1 MPWERR
7 EDNGICYYRSCLLAS
22 FSWLRQA
29 FSTRVPAPGTTGVDA
44 ERTVGIKDQTG
55 LADYFAL
62 FGLTFDRVQMV
73 KQVHGDGVL
82 VVDEPQSGKELPAA
96 DGMIT
101 NRSGVGLVTVHADCV
116 PVVLVDPVRRV
127 IGAVHAGWK
136 GTLAGIV
143 PKTIA
148 RMEEEYGSRAVD
160 CWAAIGPA
168 IGGCCY
174 RVSPE
179 RINLFREKWPLL
191 DLTKAS
197 KESILDLAA
206 INRRFLEDLGVKPG
220 HIDQA
225 GLCTACQGADFY
237 SFRRGQATG
246 RMLSLIVMK

>member
-7 EDNGICYYRSCLLAS
+7 EDNGICYYRSRLLAA
-22 FSWLRQA
+22 FSWLGQA
-29 FSTRVPAPGTTGVDA
+29 FSTRGPARESTGVGA
-44 ERTVGIKDQTG
+44 EKATGIKDRTETAG
-55 LADYFAL
+55 FFRL
-62 FGLTFDRVQMV
+62 FGLTPDRVQMV

-82 VVDEPQSGKELPAA
+82 VVEEPRSGEELPVA
-96 DGMIT
+96 DAMIT
-101 NRSGVGLVTVHADCV
+101 NRLGVGLATIHADCV

-143 PKTIA
+143 PKTLA
-148 RMEEEYGSRAVD
+148 RMEAEYGSRPAD

-168 IGGCCY
+168 IGACCY

-179 RINLFREKWPLL
+179 RIKLFQEKWPQL
-191 DLTKAS
+191 DLAGAYQ
-197 KESILDLAA
+197 EAVLDLAA
-206 INRRFLEDLGVKPG
+206 INRQFLEDLGVAPG

-225 GLCTACQGADFY
+225 GLCTSCQSADFY
-237 SFRRGQATG
+237 SFRREQTTG